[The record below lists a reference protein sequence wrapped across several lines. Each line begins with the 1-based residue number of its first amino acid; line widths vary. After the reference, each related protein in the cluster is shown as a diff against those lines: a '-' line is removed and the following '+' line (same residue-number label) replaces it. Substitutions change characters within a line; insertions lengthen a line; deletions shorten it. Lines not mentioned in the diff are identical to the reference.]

1 MYDENGNYDESEMIR
16 ARIAS
21 PRSPE
26 NTLRAGMAIIRTL
39 DAAKEYLEMMIES
52 PPNPIDTK
60 DFIGEYWYDNTQTKV
75 VKVNK

>member
-39 DAAKEYLEMMIES
+39 DAAKQYLEMKIS
-52 PPNPIDTK
+52 
-60 DFIGEYWYDNTQTKV
+60 
-75 VKVNK
+75 